1 LALSRDNVMRVRQ
14 KWYVWSKDNLLWE
27 LKTLH
32 QIRKHFKTQVQKR
45 FLEFELTDPSLK
57 KKVNKLKI
65 QICNRPEKFI
75 SEWADQ
81 LEEEDDQRPLQDEH
95 RQSSHEVPI
104 RGGKII
110 DLDTCVVRLRTSEDF
125 WTAELDVDYVP
136 NSPLRQEMF
145 LYLDSLCDGDPVL
158 FEYLVR
164 VLGTCLIREHCDTL
178 FVFWGPTLN
187 GKSLLMDV
195 VHNILQVAGFS
206 IERNSV
212 VLFDKKV
219 TKGEIR
225 EMLPKRLV
233 YVDESNRGR
242 ELNAAKFKKITGG
255 AAMNIVD
262 RRRTEYNRG
271 NTSTIFHGTLILM
284 SNYLPLF
291 DYKDEALCHRV
302 TVIPFRR
309 TFAKDNEF

>member
-1 LALSRDNVMRVRQ
+1 MS
-14 KWYVWSKDNLLWE
+14 
-27 LKTLH
+27 
-32 QIRKHFKTQVQKR
+32 F
-45 FLEFELTDPSLK
+45 
-57 KKVNKLKI
+57 VNKLKKKI
-65 QICNRPEKFI
+65 LDRPEKFI
-75 SEWADQ
+75 SEWAEQ

-110 DLDTCVVRLRTSEDF
+110 DLRTCVVRKRTPEDF
-125 WTAELDVDYVP
+125 WTDELDVDYVP
-136 NSPLRQEMF
+136 DSPLRQEMF

-195 VHNILQVAGFS
+195 VHNILKVAGFS
-206 IERNSV
+206 TERDSD

-219 TKGEIR
+219 TKTNIR

-242 ELNAAKFKKITGG
+242 GAK
-255 AAMNIVD
+255 
-262 RRRTEYNRG
+262 
-271 NTSTIFHGTLILM
+271 
-284 SNYLPLF
+284 P
-291 DYKDEALCHRV
+291 
-302 TVIPFRR
+302 
-309 TFAKDNEF
+309 